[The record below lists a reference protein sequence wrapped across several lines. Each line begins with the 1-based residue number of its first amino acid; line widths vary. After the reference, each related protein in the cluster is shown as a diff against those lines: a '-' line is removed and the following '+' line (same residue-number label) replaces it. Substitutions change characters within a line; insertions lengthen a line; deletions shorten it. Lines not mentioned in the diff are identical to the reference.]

1 MRRMYKNLSPEEMDL
16 SIKLCKILMKTSVV
30 CKILVN
36 FSSISIYANDY
47 AFLRSV
53 VTKLNSSQIRE
64 LWSPI
69 TPIKK
74 DTITFNAK
82 AFAQGNEEVV
92 EDLLKKIPGLTVEA
106 DGTIK
111 IGDQEVEKVMIDG
124 DDFFERGY
132 KLLTKNMPAQPIDK
146 IELLQNYSNNRL
158 LKGIE
163 QSERVALNLKLDE
176 NAKRIWF
183 GNMTLG
189 YDAFLMK
196 IDISQKPI

>member
-74 DTITFNAK
+74 DTIIRKTPIAYKYKVTMGNCNDIIAFGLWLESNQSRDTVLCGKKLVERAK
-82 AFAQGNEEVV
+82 ANKHIAGYYFYVRDDKVLSLMNLITKVRRVEEVIV
-92 EDLLKKIPGLTVEA
+92 
-106 DGTIK
+106 
-111 IGDQEVEKVMIDG
+111 QE
-124 DDFFERGY
+124 
-132 KLLTKNMPAQPIDK
+132 
-146 IELLQNYSNNRL
+146 
-158 LKGIE
+158 
-163 QSERVALNLKLDE
+163 
-176 NAKRIWF
+176 
-183 GNMTLG
+183 
-189 YDAFLMK
+189 
-196 IDISQKPI
+196 